1 MEPVRPN
8 ESTRLLQRMRAGD
21 AAAEQEVLAQLYR
34 ELHALAVQSMQR
46 ERADHTLQPTALVHE
61 AWMRIAGGDEGR
73 EWQSRAHFLCVA
85 AKAMRHVLVDHARR
99 RMADKRGANATR
111 LELDEAV
118 AIQDSRTLDVLALD
132 EALQRLAQRD
142 NELARMV
149 ELRFFGGL
157 TTEET
162 GAILGLSVRQV
173 EGAWVTAR
181 GWLQRELSPKGAR

>member
-1 MEPVRPN
+1 MEPARPN

-61 AWMRIAGGDEGR
+61 AWMRIAGGGEGR

-118 AIQDSRTLDVLALD
+118 AMQESRTLDVLALD